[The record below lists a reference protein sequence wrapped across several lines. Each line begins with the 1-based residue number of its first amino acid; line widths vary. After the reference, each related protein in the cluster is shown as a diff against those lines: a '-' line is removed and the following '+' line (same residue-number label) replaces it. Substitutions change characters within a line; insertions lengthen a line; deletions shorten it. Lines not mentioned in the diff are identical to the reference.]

1 MKAFTQ
7 LFTRL
12 DESNRTNDKVAA
24 MRGYFAEAEPRSA
37 AWALWFLM
45 GNKLRAPVK
54 TKMLREWA
62 SQLSEFPLWMVEEC
76 YSHVGDLAETLALIL
91 PVGKGGGEELPLWQ
105 LVEERVMALAD
116 WDGPLQ
122 FPLVRAAWSTLSS
135 SERFVYNKLITGG
148 FRVGVSRTLVT
159 RALAEHAGIERA
171 VMEHR
176 LMGAWRPSAE
186 AFERLLSEEDD
197 GEASAAQPYP
207 FFLAYPLEGA
217 PADLGEP
224 ADWRAEWKWDGIRAQ
239 LIKRQ
244 GQVMLWSRGE
254 EMIAERFPEVTTLAA
269 RLPEGTVLDGE
280 LMAWRDG
287 RPLSFAVLQT
297 RIGRTKLTPKVLK
310 EAPAAFLAYDC
321 LEFNGRD
328 QRETPLRVRSALLHK
343 AVAPLCSEHAES
355 SILLADGVAFQNWE
369 DLTKLREKSRERGVE
384 GLMLKRWESPYRV
397 GRVKGDWWKWKVD
410 PYSVDA
416 VLVAA
421 QSGHGRRSGLFT
433 DYTFALWKDTELVS
447 FAKAYSG
454 LTDAEIARVDRWVRQ
469 HTVSKHGPVR
479 VVEPELVF
487 ELHFEGIAES
497 SRHKSGLA
505 VRFPRIAR
513 WREDKPAAEADS
525 IGTVR
530 ALLRTSD

>member
-7 LFTRL
+7 LFVRL
-12 DESNRTNDKVAA
+12 DESNRTNDKLAA
-24 MRGYFAEAEPRSA
+24 MRDYFAEAEPRSA

-45 GNKLRAPVK
+45 GNRLKAPVK

-91 PVGKGGGEELPLWQ
+91 PPGEDDAEDLPLWQ
-105 LVEERVMALAD
+105 LVEDKVMALAD

-122 FPLVRAAWSTLSS
+122 FPLVRAAWGSLGS

-148 FRVGVSRTLVT
+148 FRVGVSRTLVV
-159 RALAEHAGIERA
+159 RALAEFAGVERA

-186 AFERLLSEEDD
+186 NFQRLLSDEGDD
-197 GEASAAQPYP
+197 EGDAARPYP
-207 FFLAYPLEGA
+207 FFLAYPLEGE
-217 PADLGEP
+217 PAELGDC

-280 LMAWRDG
+280 LMAWRDDK
-287 RPLSFAVLQT
+287 PLTFAALQK
-297 RIGRTKLTPKVLK
+297 RIGRTKLTAKVLE
-310 EAPAAFLAYDC
+310 EAPVAFLVYDC
-321 LEFNGRD
+321 LEFGGEDLRERTLRD
-328 QRETPLRVRSALLHK
+328 RVTLLGK
-343 AVAPLCSEHAES
+343 AIEDVAGPDS
-355 SILLADGVAFQNWE
+355 SILLAESVEADSWDRLAE
-369 DLTKLREKSRERGVE
+369 LRGESRARGVE
-384 GLMLKRWESPYRV
+384 GLMLKRWDSPYRV
-397 GRVKGDWWKWKVD
+397 GRVKGDWWKWKID
-410 PYSVDA
+410 PYSIDA
-416 VLVAA
+416 VMVAA
-421 QSGHGRRSGLFT
+421 QAGHGRRSGLYT
-433 DYTFALWKDTELVS
+433 DYTFALWKGEELVT

-454 LTDAEIARVDRWVRQ
+454 LTDGEIARVDHWVRR
-469 HTVSKHGPVR
+469 HTVSRHGPVR
-479 VVEPELVF
+479 VVEPTLVF

-497 SRHKSGLA
+497 TRHKSGLA

-513 WREDKPAAEADS
+513 WREDKPAREADS
-525 IGTVR
+525 IETVR
-530 ALLRTSD
+530 ALLEASE